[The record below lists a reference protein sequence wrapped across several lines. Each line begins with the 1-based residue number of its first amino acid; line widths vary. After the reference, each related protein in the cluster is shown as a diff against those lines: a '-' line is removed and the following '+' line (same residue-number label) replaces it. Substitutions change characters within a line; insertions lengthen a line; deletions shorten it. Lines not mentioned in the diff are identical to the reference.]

1 MLPLLLASAL
11 ATSAGPFS
19 TDRCTG
25 PECSAVSSVRVFRP
39 IAVAEATVRIRERVR
54 QRVGPIRRLIA
65 YLRTR

>member
-39 IAVAEATVRIRERVR
+39 IAGVAEATVRERIRTT
-54 QRVGPIRRLIA
+54 GPLRRLIA
-65 YLRTR
+65 FLRNR